1 MNRSAAPAT
10 KKPLRKTNKDIKL
23 NLDPIMLENEITFD
37 KFIRGLMV
45 VAGIGL
51 AIYIINL
58 LSAVLLPFF
67 IAWFLAYMIYPTVK
81 FFQYKLRLRNRIVSI
96 VATLLLFVAAIAG
109 FFYLIIPPA
118 IDEFV
123 RFRGVL
129 ADLIKETGNSELAR
143 SIEKYLQQNFDQ
155 NTIIQLLHEN
165 NVMEA
170 LKEAVAQL
178 WNVVAQTFDFLLTFI
193 GFLMV
198 VLYLFFFLL
207 DYEKIYTGWI
217 KLIPKRSRRF
227 AAALVHDVQS
237 GMDSYFRGQALVAF
251 LVGILFSI
259 GFLIID
265 FPLAIALGMFIGFLN
280 LIPYMQAIGFIPTI
294 LLAMLKANETGES
307 FWLIMLGAC
316 IVFIVVQ
323 SIEDAFLVPKIM
335 GKLMG
340 LNPAVILLAL
350 SVWGSLLGLIGLI
363 IALPLTTLFL
373 SYYRRFIERDERRVI
388 IAEARKRKRNQA
400 NALATPQSPDIS
412 AQAPP
417 PHGTPQP
424 ASPQPTEG
432 KENGSSQ
439 KTAKE

>member
-1 MNRSAAPAT
+1 MFE
-10 KKPLRKTNKDIKL
+10 K
-23 NLDPIMLENEITFD
+23 EITFD
-37 KFIRGLMV
+37 RFIRGLMA
-45 VAGIGL
+45 VAGL
-51 AIYIINL
+51 AFAVYILNL

-81 FFQYKLRLRNRIVSI
+81 FFQYKLHLRNRILCI
-96 VATLLLFVAAIAG
+96 FITLLLILAALAG

-123 RFRGVL
+123 RFRTVL
-129 ADLIKETGNSELAR
+129 ADLIKSMGNSALAHYV
-143 SIEKYLQQNFDQ
+143 EAFLQHYFDQ
-155 NTIIQLLHEN
+155 NVVVQLIHEN

-170 LKEAVAQL
+170 LKVTVNQL
-178 WNVVAQTFDFLLTFI
+178 WSLLTQTFDLLLTVI
-193 GFLMV
+193 GLCIMA
-198 VLYLFFFLL
+198 LYLFFILK
-207 DYEKIYTGWI
+207 DYEKISEGWL

-227 AAALVHDVQS
+227 AAALASDVQH

-251 LVGILFSI
+251 IVGILFSI

-265 FPLAIALGMFIGFLN
+265 FPLAIALGLFIGFLN

-294 LLAMLKANETGES
+294 LLALLKANETGES

-350 SVWGSLLGLIGLI
+350 SVWGYLLGFIGLI
-363 IALPLTTLFL
+363 IALPLTTLLL
-373 SYYRRFIERDERRVI
+373 SYYRRFIEQDERRL
-388 IAEARKRKRNQA
+388 ALTERRMRKRHKEEA
-400 NALATPQSPDIS
+400 KEEAIATTTPAKQHPTNE
-412 AQAPP
+412 APAENP
-417 PHGTPQP
+417 TEQP
-424 ASPQPTEG
+424 AAHDGKTPPTE
-432 KENGSSQ
+432 NG
-439 KTAKE
+439 TA

>member
-1 MNRSAAPAT
+1 
-10 KKPLRKTNKDIKL
+10 
-23 NLDPIMLENEITFD
+23 MLENEITFD

-51 AIYIINL
+51 AIYVINL
-58 LSAVLLPFF
+58 LSSVLLPFF

-96 VATLLLFVAAIAG
+96 VATLLLFMAALAG

-143 SIEKYLQQNFDQ
+143 NIEKYLQQNFDQ

-178 WNVVAQTFDFLLTFI
+178 WNVVTQTFDLLLTVI

-207 DYEKIYTGWI
+207 DYEKIYTEWI
-217 KLIPKRSRRF
+217 KLVPKRSRRF

-350 SVWGSLLGLIGLI
+350 SVWGSLLGFIGLI

-388 IAEARKRKRNQA
+388 IAEARKRKKYKESTPA
-400 NALATPQSPDIS
+400 NNRQPEAEAPLATTAPQPQSR
-412 AQAPP
+412 
-417 PHGTPQP
+417 QP
-424 ASPQPTEG
+424 AGNRANGEG
-432 KENGSSQ
+432 Q
-439 KTAKE
+439 KQAKE

>member
-1 MNRSAAPAT
+1 
-10 KKPLRKTNKDIKL
+10 
-23 NLDPIMLENEITFD
+23 MLENEITFD

-178 WNVVAQTFDFLLTFI
+178 WNVVTQTFDLLLTVI

-207 DYEKIYTGWI
+207 DYEKIYTEWI
-217 KLIPKRSRRF
+217 KLVPKRSRRF

-350 SVWGSLLGLIGLI
+350 SVWGSLLGFIGLI

-388 IAEARKRKRNQA
+388 IAEARKRKKYKESTPA
-400 NALATPQSPDIS
+400 NNRQPEAEAPLATTAPQLQSR
-412 AQAPP
+412 
-417 PHGTPQP
+417 QP
-424 ASPQPTEG
+424 AGNRANGEG
-432 KENGSSQ
+432 Q
-439 KTAKE
+439 KQAKE

>member
-1 MNRSAAPAT
+1 
-10 KKPLRKTNKDIKL
+10 
-23 NLDPIMLENEITFD
+23 MLENEITFD

-58 LSAVLLPFF
+58 LSSVLLPFF

-96 VATLLLFVAAIAG
+96 VATLLLFLAALAG

-143 SIEKYLQQNFDQ
+143 NIEKYLQQNFDQ

-178 WNVVAQTFDFLLTFI
+178 WNVVTQTFDLLLTAI

-207 DYEKIYTGWI
+207 DYEKIYTEWI
-217 KLIPKRSRRF
+217 KLVPKRSRRF

-350 SVWGSLLGLIGLI
+350 SVWGSLLGFIGLI

-388 IAEARKRKRNQA
+388 IAEARKRRTYKG
-400 NALATPQSPDIS
+400 NAPAPTCPTDVSATPQTT
-412 AQAPP
+412 QAPP
-417 PHGTPQP
+417 QP
-424 ASPQPTEG
+424 AEEKDG
-432 KENGSSQ
+432 NHGSKQAVEDIRTSCPEQ
-439 KTAKE
+439 KG